1 MIRGIN
7 VNIHDLLKKSIE
19 LGASDIHI
27 TINST
32 PIARVKGSFVNL
44 SETVLTKEHTQA
56 MTREIAGEK
65 NFKRIEED
73 GECDFSVSIESGE
86 RFRVNAY
93 KQKGDYALAIRV
105 INIIIPSFEEQK
117 GNFAIAIRT
126 ITSHIPDFDTLG
138 LPEVLKNFAEKHK
151 GLVLVTGP
159 TGSGKS
165 TTLASLINIIN
176 ENQQRHIITL
186 EDPIEYVH
194 DHKQSLVNQREIGQD
209 TESFNSALRAILRQD
224 PDVILV
230 GEMRDPETISIALTA
245 AETGHLVFSTLHTVG
260 AAKTIDRIVDM
271 FPSEQQ
277 QQVRTQ
283 LSTVCEGVVSQQ
295 LIKTIDGRKR
305 VAALEV
311 MVANPAIRN
320 LIRENKTYQI
330 QNIIQTG
337 SKQGMQSMDQEL
349 VNLYRRGLISRDSV
363 LSRCTD
369 YEFTS
374 RLVGERY

>member
-1 MIRGIN
+1 M
-7 VNIHDLLKKSIE
+7 NIFDLLKIAIE

-27 TINST
+27 TVDSQ
-32 PIARVKGSFVNL
+32 PIARIKGKFIKLTDKIL
-44 SETVLTKEHTQA
+44 SNHDTKEMA
-56 MTREIAGEK
+56 EELAGPK
-65 NFKRIEED
+65 NFKRIEEH
-73 GECDFSVSIESGE
+73 GECDFSVAIDSGE

-93 KQKGDYALAIRV
+93 KQKGHY
-105 INIIIPSFEEQK
+105 
-117 GNFAIAIRT
+117 AIAIRT
-126 ITSHIPDFDTLG
+126 ITSQIPSFETLG
-138 LPEVLKNFAEKHK
+138 LPSILKTFTEKHK

-165 TTLASLINIIN
+165 TTLASLIDIIN
-176 ENQQRHIITL
+176 EKQQRHIITL

-194 DHKQSLVNQREIGQD
+194 HHKQSLVNQREIGQD

-224 PDVILV
+224 PDVILI

-283 LSTVCEGVVSQQ
+283 LSTVCEGVISQQ
-295 LIKTIDGRKR
+295 LIPTTDGRKR

-330 QNIIQTG
+330 QNMIQTG
-337 SKQGMQSMDQEL
+337 SKLGMQSMDQEL
-349 VNLYRRGLISRDSV
+349 VNLYRQGIISRDSA
-363 LSRCTD
+363 LSRCSD
-369 YEFTS
+369 YEYTS
-374 RLVGERY
+374 RLVGDRY

>member
-1 MIRGIN
+1 M
-7 VNIHDLLKKSIE
+7 NIFKLLEIGVE

-27 TINST
+27 TVDSP
-32 PIARVKGSFVNL
+32 PIARVKGSFIKLREENL
-44 SETVLTKEHTQA
+44 SKEDTFQMA
-56 MTREIAGEK
+56 KEITGPKKFKILEEHGEV
-65 NFKRIEED
+65 D
-73 GECDFSVSIESGE
+73 LSVSIQTGD

-93 KQKGDYALAIRV
+93 KQR
-105 INIIIPSFEEQK
+105 
-117 GNFAIAIRT
+117 GNYAIAIRT
-126 ITSHIPDFDTLG
+126 ITSQIPSFKTLG
-138 LPEVLKNFAEKHK
+138 LPDVVASFAEKHK

-165 TTLASLINIIN
+165 TTLASLIDIIN
-176 ENQQRHIITL
+176 STQERHIITL

-194 DHKQSLVNQREIGQD
+194 HHKKGIVNQREIGND
-209 TESFNSALRAILRQD
+209 TDSFNAALRAALRQD

-230 GEMRDPETISIALTA
+230 GEMRDPETVSIALTA

-260 AAKTIDRIVDM
+260 SAKTIDRIVDM
-271 FPSEQQ
+271 FPAEQQ

-283 LSTVCEGVVSQQ
+283 LSTVCEGVISQQ
-295 LIKTIDGRKR
+295 LIKTIDGRNR

-311 MVANPAIRN
+311 MATTPAIRN

-337 SKQGMQSMDQEL
+337 SKIGMQSMDQEL
-349 VNLYRRGLISRDSV
+349 VNLFRQGKISKESV

-369 YEFTS
+369 FEYTS
-374 RLVGERY
+374 RLVGGMNY

>member
-1 MIRGIN
+1 M
-7 VNIHDLLKKSIE
+7 NIFNLLEIAVE
-19 LGASDIHI
+19 LGASDLHI
-27 TINST
+27 TVDSP
-32 PIARVKGSFVNL
+32 PIARIKGSFVKLIETNL
-44 SETVLTKEHTQA
+44 TEQDTEIMA
-56 MTREIAGEK
+56 REITDQKKFKTLENQGEV
-65 NFKRIEED
+65 D
-73 GECDFSVSIESGE
+73 LSVSLPSGD

-93 KQKGDYALAIRV
+93 KQKGHY
-105 INIIIPSFEEQK
+105 
-117 GNFAIAIRT
+117 AIAIRT
-126 ITSHIPDFDTLG
+126 ITSQIPSFETLG
-138 LPEVLKNFAEKHK
+138 LPEVLKTFTEKHK

-165 TTLASLINIIN
+165 TTLASLIDIIN

-194 DHKQSLVNQREIGQD
+194 HHKQSLVNQREIGQD
-209 TESFNSALRAILRQD
+209 TESFNTALRAILRQD

-277 QQVRTQ
+277 QQIRTQ
-283 LSTVCEGVVSQQ
+283 LSTVCEGVISQQ
-295 LIKTIDGRKR
+295 LLQTIDGRKR

-311 MVANPAIRN
+311 MVATPAIRN

-330 QNIIQTG
+330 PNMIQTG
-337 SKQGMQSMDQEL
+337 SKFGMQSMDQEL
-349 VNLYRRGLISRDSV
+349 VNLYRQGSITRESV

-369 YEFTS
+369 YEYTS
-374 RLVGERY
+374 RLVGDRR

>member
-1 MIRGIN
+1 M
-7 VNIHDLLKKSIE
+7 NIFDLLKIAIE
-19 LGASDIHI
+19 LGASDVHI
-27 TINST
+27 TVESA
-32 PIARVKGSFVNL
+32 PIARIKGKFIKL
-44 SETVLTKEHTQA
+44 SDKILTNQDTKKMVQD
-56 MTREIAGEK
+56 IAGEK
-65 NFKRIEED
+65 NFIRIED
-73 GECDFSVSIESGE
+73 HGEVDFSIAIDTGE
-86 RFRVNAY
+86 RFRINVY
-93 KQKGDYALAIRV
+93 KQKGNY
-105 INIIIPSFEEQK
+105 
-117 GNFAIAIRT
+117 AIAART
-126 ITSHIPDFDTLG
+126 ITAQIPAFESLG
-138 LPEVLKNFAEKHK
+138 LPEILKTFTQKHK

-165 TTLASLINIIN
+165 TTLASLIDIIN

-194 DHKQSLVNQREIGQD
+194 KHKTSLVNQREIGQD

-224 PDVILV
+224 PDVILI

-277 QQVRTQ
+277 QQVRAQ

-295 LIKTIDGRKR
+295 LIQTVDGRR
-305 VAALEV
+305 RIAALEV
-311 MVANPAIRN
+311 MIANPAIRH

-330 QNIIQTG
+330 PNQIQTG
-337 SKQGMQSMDQEL
+337 SKFGMQSMDQEL
-349 VNLYRRGLISRDSV
+349 VNLYRQGLISRDSA

-369 YEFTS
+369 YEYTS
-374 RLVGERY
+374 RLIGDRY

>member
-1 MIRGIN
+1 M
-7 VNIHDLLKKSIE
+7 NIFDLLKIAIE

-27 TINST
+27 TVDST
-32 PIARVKGSFVNL
+32 PVARIKGKFIKL
-44 SETVLTKEHTQA
+44 TDKILTKYDTEEMA
-56 MTREIAGEK
+56 KEIAGEK
-65 NFKRIEED
+65 NFKRIQEH
-73 GECDFSVSIESGE
+73 GECDFSVAIESGE

-93 KQKGDYALAIRV
+93 KQKGHY
-105 INIIIPSFEEQK
+105 
-117 GNFAIAIRT
+117 AIAIRT
-126 ITSHIPDFDTLG
+126 ITSQIPSFETLG
-138 LPEVLKNFAEKHK
+138 LPEVLKTFTEKHK

-165 TTLASLINIIN
+165 TTLASLIDIIN
-176 ENQQRHIITL
+176 ENQLRHIITL

-194 DHKQSLVNQREIGQD
+194 HHKQSLVNQREIGQD
-209 TESFNSALRAILRQD
+209 TESFNTALRAILRQD

-277 QQVRTQ
+277 QQIRTQ
-283 LSTVCEGVVSQQ
+283 LSTVCEGVISQQ
-295 LIKTIDGRKR
+295 LLQTIDGRKR

-311 MVANPAIRN
+311 MVATPAIRN

-330 QNIIQTG
+330 PNMIQTG
-337 SKQGMQSMDQEL
+337 SKFGMQSMDQEL
-349 VNLYRRGLISRDSV
+349 VNLYRQGSITRDSV

-369 YEFTS
+369 YEYTS
-374 RLVGERY
+374 RLVGDRC

>member
-1 MIRGIN
+1 M
-7 VNIHDLLKKSIE
+7 NIFNLLKKSIE
-19 LGASDIHI
+19 LDASDIHI
-27 TINST
+27 TVNST

-44 SETVLTKEHTQA
+44 SETVLTKEHTQD
-56 MTREIAGEK
+56 MTKEIAGEK

-93 KQKGDYALAIRV
+93 KQ
-105 INIIIPSFEEQK
+105 Q
-117 GNFAIAIRT
+117 GNYAIAIRT
-126 ITSHIPDFDTLG
+126 ITARIPEFDTLG
-138 LPEVLKNFAEKHK
+138 LPEVLKTFTEKHK

-165 TTLASLINIIN
+165 TTLASLIDIIN

-194 DHKQSLVNQREIGQD
+194 KHKKSLVNQREIGQD

-230 GEMRDPETISIALTA
+230 GEMRDAETISIALTA

-271 FPSEQQ
+271 FPHEQQ

-283 LSTVCEGVVSQQ
+283 LSTVCEGIVSQQ
-295 LIKTIDGRKR
+295 LVQTIDGRR

-374 RLVGERY
+374 RLVGDRY

>member
-1 MIRGIN
+1 MYIYFAIVSFIIGALLGSFFN
-7 VNIHDLLKKSIE
+7 VCIYRIPNKKSVVNPPSHCYNCNTR
-19 LGASDIHI
+19 LKPLDLV
-27 TINST
+27 
-32 PIARVKGSFVNL
+32 PIL
-44 SETVLTKEHTQA
+44 SWTLLRGKC
-56 MTREIAGEK
+56 RYCG
-65 NFKRIEED
+65 
-73 GECDFSVSIESGE
+73 
-86 RFRVNAY
+86 
-93 KQKGDYALAIRV
+93 QKISPRYALVELLTGTLFVLVYIV
-105 INIIIPSFEEQK
+105 YGPNII
-117 GNFAIAIRT
+117 
-126 ITSHIPDFDTLG
+126 TLYYS
-138 LPEVLKNFAEKHK
+138 L
-151 GLVLVTGP
+151 LVSLLV
-159 TGSGKS
+159 
-165 TTLASLINIIN
+165 
-176 ENQQRHIITL
+176 IITL

>member
-1 MIRGIN
+1 M
-7 VNIHDLLKKSIE
+7 NIFRLLKIAVE
-19 LGASDIHI
+19 IGASDIHI
-27 TINST
+27 TVGST
-32 PIARVKGSFVNL
+32 PIARTKGKFVKL
-44 SETVLTKEHTQA
+44 LDDILTKEDTEQMA
-56 MTREIAGEK
+56 KDIAGSK
-65 NFKRIEED
+65 NFKRIQEH
-73 GECDFSVSIESGE
+73 GEADFSVSLDETGD

-93 KQKGDYALAIRV
+93 KQKGNY
-105 INIIIPSFEEQK
+105 
-117 GNFAIAIRT
+117 AIAIRT
-126 ITSHIPDFDTLG
+126 ITSTIPRFETLG
-138 LPEVLKNFAEKHK
+138 LPEVLKSFTEKHK

-165 TTLASLINIIN
+165 TTLASLIDIIN
-176 ENQQRHIITL
+176 QNQERHIITL

-194 DHKQSLVNQREIGQD
+194 HHKNSLINQREIGQD

-224 PDVILV
+224 PDVILI

-271 FPSEQQ
+271 FSPEQQ

-283 LSTVCEGVVSQQ
+283 LSTVCEGVISQQ
-295 LIKTIDGRKR
+295 LLQTNDGKKR

-311 MVANPAIRN
+311 MVATPAIRN

-330 QNIIQTG
+330 PNIIQTG
-337 SKQGMQSMDQEL
+337 SKMGMQSMDQEL
-349 VNLYRRGLISRDSV
+349 VNLYRQGKISKEMA

-369 YEFTS
+369 LEYTS
-374 RLVGERY
+374 RLVGGMY

>member
-1 MIRGIN
+1 M
-7 VNIHDLLKKSIE
+7 NIFDLLKIAIE

-27 TINST
+27 TVNSQ
-32 PIARVKGSFVNL
+32 PIARIKGKFIKL
-44 SETVLTKEHTQA
+44 TDKILTKYDIEEMA
-56 MTREIAGEK
+56 KEIAGEK
-65 NFKRIEED
+65 NFKRIQEH
-73 GECDFSVSIESGE
+73 GECDFSVAIESGE

-93 KQKGDYALAIRV
+93 KQKGHY
-105 INIIIPSFEEQK
+105 
-117 GNFAIAIRT
+117 AIAIRT
-126 ITSHIPDFDTLG
+126 ITSQIPSFETLG
-138 LPEVLKNFAEKHK
+138 LPEVLKTFTEKHK

-165 TTLASLINIIN
+165 TTLASLIDIIN

-194 DHKQSLVNQREIGQD
+194 HHKQSLVNQREIGQD
-209 TESFNSALRAILRQD
+209 TESFNTALRAILRQD

-277 QQVRTQ
+277 QQIRTQ
-283 LSTVCEGVVSQQ
+283 LSTVCEGVISQQ
-295 LIKTIDGRKR
+295 LLQTIDGRKR

-311 MVANPAIRN
+311 MVATPAIRN

-330 QNIIQTG
+330 PNMIQTG
-337 SKQGMQSMDQEL
+337 SKFGMQSMDQEL
-349 VNLYRRGLISRDSV
+349 VNLYRQGSITRDSV

-369 YEFTS
+369 YEYTS
-374 RLVGERY
+374 RLVGDRC

>member
-1 MIRGIN
+1 M
-7 VNIHDLLKKSIE
+7 NIFDLLKIAVE

-27 TINST
+27 TVDSA
-32 PIARVKGSFVNL
+32 PIARIKGKFIKL
-44 SETVLTKEHTQA
+44 TEKILTKYDTEE
-56 MTREIAGEK
+56 MVKEIAGDK
-65 NFKRIEED
+65 NFKRIQQH
-73 GECDFSVSIESGE
+73 GECDFSVAIESGE

-93 KQKGDYALAIRV
+93 KQKGNY
-105 INIIIPSFEEQK
+105 
-117 GNFAIAIRT
+117 AIAIRT
-126 ITSHIPDFDTLG
+126 ITSQIPSFETLG
-138 LPEVLKNFAEKHK
+138 LPDILKTFTEKHK

-165 TTLASLINIIN
+165 TTLASLIDIIN

-194 DHKQSLVNQREIGQD
+194 HHKKSLINQREIGQD

-230 GEMRDPETISIALTA
+230 GEMRDSETISIALTA

-277 QQVRTQ
+277 QQIRTQ
-283 LSTVCEGVVSQQ
+283 LSTVCKGVVSQQ
-295 LIKTIDGRKR
+295 LLQTIDGRKR
-305 VAALEV
+305 VVALEV
-311 MVANPAIRN
+311 MVSTPAISN

-330 QNIIQTG
+330 PNMIQTG
-337 SKQGMQSMDQEL
+337 SKYGMQSMDQEL
-349 VNLYRRGLISRDSV
+349 VNLYRKGLITRESV

-369 YEFTS
+369 YEYTS
-374 RLVGERY
+374 RLVGDRY